1 MRGLPRAGVRRA
13 RRGALRPGNPAALP
27 CEGPGLRAGGGA
39 CAHTCVCVTTTPA
52 VAHRGLHSP
61 AQTTRAGPLLGV
73 GWGAGAVVFEPRRPW
88 RGRQPSRHLSLR
100 PCDFVGDSDARGT
113 PAPAP
118 TPSLGRS
125 EHLDRPS
132 AAQAPSASLLRRRG
146 GWALRRV
153 AGPVAPVPG
162 RAGFPWPSS
171 PSVAP
176 GLPCAPGHRR
186 LPGRGPQR
194 CGPGLPLPSTRASP
208 SDVPSCCLARATAH
222 SGQRSV
228 SPF

>member
-1 MRGLPRAGVRRA
+1 M
-13 RRGALRPGNPAALP
+13 
-27 CEGPGLRAGGGA
+27 CD
-39 CAHTCVCVTTTPA
+39 
-52 VAHRGLHSP
+52 P
-61 AQTTRAGPLLGV
+61 AQTMRAGPLLGV
-73 GWGAGAVVFEPRRPW
+73 GWGAGAVVFEPRQPW

-125 EHLDRPS
+125 EHLDRPL

-153 AGPVAPVPG
+153 ARPVAPVPG

-176 GLPCAPGHRR
+176 GLPCAPGHQR
-186 LPGRGPQR
+186 LPGRGLQR

-208 SDVPSCCLARATAH
+208 SDVPSRCLARATAH

-228 SPF
+228 SPVLGEWPPTPAGPTTSWSPWSPRGRGAAGFPLAPQVCRPVATGP